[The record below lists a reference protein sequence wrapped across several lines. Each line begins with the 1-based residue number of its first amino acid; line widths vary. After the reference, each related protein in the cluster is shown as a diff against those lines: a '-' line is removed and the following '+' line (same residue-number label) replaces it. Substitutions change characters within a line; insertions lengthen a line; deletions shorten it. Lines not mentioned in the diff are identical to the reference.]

1 MDFPEDLFYTK
12 THEWAKKEGDNKVRV
27 GITSHAQSELG
38 DVVYIEL
45 PDLDRIV
52 KAGTACTVVESVK
65 AAYDIMINGSK
76 VAGYAARKSQGAVLC
91 QGYLDV
97 YERWEEKYNGSHEK
111 AINLLFDN
119 LAASFKDV
127 FGITLTSSQLTEE
140 EMRSA
145 NEIRDKKYA
154 CDDWNYRK

>member
-65 AAYDIMINGSK
+65 AAFDIYAPVSGK
-76 VAGYAARKSQGAVLC
+76 VIETNNDLENNPQLVNENPYGKGWFSIIEMEDPQELTKLLSNKDYEKLC
-91 QGYLDV
+91 QA
-97 YERWEEKYNGSHEK
+97 K
-111 AINLLFDN
+111 
-119 LAASFKDV
+119 
-127 FGITLTSSQLTEE
+127 
-140 EMRSA
+140 
-145 NEIRDKKYA
+145 
-154 CDDWNYRK
+154 

>member
-27 GITSHAQSELG
+27 GITSYAQSELG

-65 AAYDIMINGSK
+65 AAFDIYAPVSGK
-76 VAGYAARKSQGAVLC
+76 VIETNNDLENNPQLVNENPYGKGWFSIIEMEDPQELTKLLSNKDYEKLC
-91 QGYLDV
+91 QS
-97 YERWEEKYNGSHEK
+97 K
-111 AINLLFDN
+111 
-119 LAASFKDV
+119 
-127 FGITLTSSQLTEE
+127 
-140 EMRSA
+140 
-145 NEIRDKKYA
+145 
-154 CDDWNYRK
+154 